1 MGHGGMHSGVS
12 ECVKLGSGRGC
23 VGGLGRGGGG
33 GHGGVRLCGIWYEG
47 VWGCLMGGWVCV
59 WAWGGKMGGVG
70 REGVSVG
77 GMSAGGGTGYLPW
90 CWQDLS
96 GSGCV
101 WVLLPTSGWCQVAA
115 WGWVVLVWGGMQVVG
130 VWWSSMVI
138 SFE

>member
-1 MGHGGMHSGVS
+1 MFDGCMG
-12 ECVKLGSGRGC
+12 LC
-23 VGGLGRGGGG
+23 VG
-33 GHGGVRLCGIWYEG
+33 
-47 VWGCLMGGWVCV
+47 MGGQDGRSGE
-59 WAWGGKMGGVG
+59 GGCQCG
-70 REGVSVG
+70 G

-130 VWWSSMVI
+130 DWWSSMVI